1 MRVLVVEDEIRMAV
15 LLKRALEE
23 EGHAV
28 DIAADGPEGLWMAT
42 ENTYGAIVLDVML
55 PGLDGI
61 QLCLAAPGGRNLGS
75 GADADRPR

>member
-28 DIAADGPEGLWMAT
+28 DVVGDGPEGLWMAT
-42 ENTYGAIVLDVML
+42 EN
-55 PGLDGI
+55 GI
-61 QLCLAAPGGRNLGS
+61 RNPLFPPPARCLSRRGRWCCSFRFRMNG
-75 GADADRPR
+75 PRSAS